1 MRTLKKRG
9 ALVGGVIGALFH
21 VAWHMGVT
29 VPPLSNLLWEWG
41 DLFANVPRLELIG
54 LHLGVLGA
62 HLAVYAMLGILVAS
76 RIPSEGEGE

>member
-1 MRTLKKRG
+1 MRVLKRRG
-9 ALVGGVIGALFH
+9 ALAGGVIGALFH

-54 LHLGVLGA
+54 LHSGVLGA
-62 HLAVYAMLGILVAS
+62 HVAVYAILGILVAS
-76 RIPSEGEGE
+76 LTPSEADGE